1 MISRDHKMGLKA
13 KPLFGTATVATDTG
27 LIKVRAYIYIFLLL
41 ILILLLKQVIK
52 SLIRVLTLVNL
63 LVFISP

>member
-27 LIKVRAYIYIFLLL
+27 LIKVRAYIYISAFNSYSSF
-41 ILILLLKQVIK
+41 KT
-52 SLIRVLTLVNL
+52 SN
-63 LVFISP
+63 